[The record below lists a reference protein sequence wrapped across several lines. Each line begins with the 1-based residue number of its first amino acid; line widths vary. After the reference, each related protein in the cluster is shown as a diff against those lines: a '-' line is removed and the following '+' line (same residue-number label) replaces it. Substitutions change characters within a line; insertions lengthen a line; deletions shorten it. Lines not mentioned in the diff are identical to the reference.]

1 MRHLND
7 PPPSL
12 LAAALLICLNT
23 FADFA
28 AKWER
33 KKRLLRL
40 TPFDCVLLLAN
51 AHRKTPCF
59 SVYNNELHR
68 PDPLEQYA
76 RKSGRN

>member
-1 MRHLND
+1 MI

-33 KKRLLRL
+33 KKD
-40 TPFDCVLLLAN
+40 F
-51 AHRKTPCF
+51 
-59 SVYNNELHR
+59 
-68 PDPLEQYA
+68 
-76 RKSGRN
+76 